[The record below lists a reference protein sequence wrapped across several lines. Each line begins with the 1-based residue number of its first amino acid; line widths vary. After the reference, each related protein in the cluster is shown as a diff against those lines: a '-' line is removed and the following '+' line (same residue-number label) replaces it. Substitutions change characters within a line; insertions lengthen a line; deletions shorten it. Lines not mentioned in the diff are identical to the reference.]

1 MKPLLIALLLAA
13 SAFAADA
20 PAITDAQRIAFLKA
34 ENALLRKQLTIAN
47 EELANIKGTDAE
59 SEAFKRAVDSLKAS
73 CPALTRTQ
81 DGDLV
86 CPPPPK

>member
-1 MKPLLIALLLAA
+1 MKPLLIAILIAA
-13 SAFAADA
+13 SALAADP

-34 ENALLRKQLTIAN
+34 ENALLRKQLNLAN
-47 EELANIKGTDAE
+47 EELANIKGADPE

-73 CPALTRTQ
+73 CPTLTRTQ

-86 CPPPPK
+86 CPAPAK